1 MLVEASYHDE
11 VRIAVVNENSE
22 LENFEIESKHKS
34 NTKGNIYLAKVLR
47 VEPALQAV
55 FVDYGHTK
63 QGFLS
68 FSNIHPDYYQIPV
81 ADRQNTENKKAE
93 NDDFANLEQAIQES
107 QQALKALNSDQPLN
121 VEDVVPDTDDIQND
135 EEKGEISTETPPE
148 YKKYK
153 VQDVIKP
160 RQMLLVQVEKEERGN
175 KCAALTTYIALAGRY
190 CILMPNSGNKSGISK
205 KITNQKTR
213 TRIKKILDEINEEG
227 NFNVVIRTA
236 GEKKTKTDIKKDYDF
251 LIKTWTE
258 IKDRTIKT
266 VNPAL
271 IYKESCLIKRSLR
284 DLYSKDVKE
293 IMVAGEESYK
303 IAKDFMGTLLPSH
316 ARRIKLYKESTPLF
330 TKYGIERQV
339 DSAYSSRVQL
349 PSGGYIIINPTE
361 ALVSID
367 VNSGRATKERNIEET
382 AISTNIEAA
391 KEIAKQIMI
400 RNMSGLIVIDFI
412 DMVSHANNMTVE
424 KLLKSYFKHDR
435 AKVQISKMSKLG
447 LIEISRQRLRP
458 SMAETFFSCCPLCEG
473 FGLVNDPSFA
483 ALRIIRAINNYVL
496 TRHPKGTVTVSLHFE
511 ILSFIFNHY
520 KKQLLEIE
528 ESFGGRIDLIHD
540 KSVSYNDYKIE
551 MSYADE
557 QEKRSE
563 QKNKGK
569 FSKYPNAQKPMNRK
583 SKERKEN
590 QKNDQENKNNRD
602 KKYQN
607 KKNSTKFKNKK
618 PFSIVKP
625 AQTIIEEIYD
635 SSKPDTSL
643 ANTEAMN
650 KAPLDTENASTQEQ
664 KPSNHKQKQ
673 KKSKLQENKKIDIV
687 DLSTNASEPKTDSAA
702 PSASA
707 PAMTA
712 PADNAQNTPE
722 NKQNSQNIEKK
733 STKKKPQQKK
743 EPKPQTEPAEN
754 PAQKTQK
761 KSDKVEKKA
770 QTQEE
775 KKEKKS
781 TKPQQKKEKKP
792 AQQKTT
798 EGKAESK
805 AENPKP
811 PKKEETKTVKEAQP
825 KELKNT
831 EVPPQKESVEE
842 KPKKRGW
849 WDKLINK

>member
-1 MLVEASYHDE
+1 MDKTMLVEASYHDE

-81 ADRQNTENKKAE
+81 ADRQNSDNKKTE

-107 QQALKALNSDQPLN
+107 QQALRALNAESPIN

-135 EEKGEISTETPPE
+135 DEKDDIATETHLE

-213 TRIKKILDEINEEG
+213 TRIKKILDEINAEG

-293 IMVAGEESYK
+293 IMVAGEDSYK
-303 IAKDFMGTLLPSH
+303 IAKDFMATLLPSH
-316 ARRIKLYKESTPLF
+316 ARRIKLYKESVPLF

-367 VNSGRATKERNIEET
+367 VNSGKATKERNIEET

-412 DMVSHANNMTVE
+412 DMVSHANNITVE

-458 SMAETFFSCCPLCEG
+458 SMSETFFSCCPLCEG

-483 ALRIIRAINNYVL
+483 ALRIIRAISNYVS
-496 TRHPKGTVTVSLHFE
+496 TRHPKNTITVSLHFE

-528 ESFGGRIDLIHD
+528 ENFGGRIDLRHD
-540 KSVSYNDYKIE
+540 SSVSYNDYKIE
-551 MSYADE
+551 TSYSDDP
-557 QEKRSE
+557 EKRTD

-569 FSKYPNAQKPMNRK
+569 FTKHSNSLKQLNKK
-583 SKERKEN
+583 SKDQKEN
-590 QKNDQENKNNRD
+590 QKNDSD
-602 KKYQN
+602 KKHPN
-607 KKNSTKFKNKK
+607 KKTSNKFKNKK
-618 PFSIVKP
+618 IFSLAKP
-625 AQTIIEEIYD
+625 TQNIIEEIYD
-635 SSKPDTSL
+635 SSKPD
-643 ANTEAMN
+643 
-650 KAPLDTENASTQEQ
+650 APLINVHDNNPAPLTSENSQKQEQ
-664 KPSNHKQKQ
+664 KPSEHKNKQ
-673 KKSKLQENKKIDIV
+673 KKSKTKTNKKIDIV
-687 DLSTNASEPKTDSAA
+687 DLSAKKEEKSIPTDS
-702 PSASA
+702 
-707 PAMTA
+707 
-712 PADNAQNTPE
+712 DQNTITVEHPQE
-722 NKQNSQNIEKK
+722 NTEKK
-733 STKKKPQQKK
+733 SNKKKPQK
-743 EPKPQTEPAEN
+743 
-754 PAQKTQK
+754 K
-761 KSDKVEKKA
+761 KSLTQQIESKDEKTPKNHKISDKPGNKDDSD
-770 QTQEE
+770 
-775 KKEKKS
+775 KKEKK
-781 TKPQQKKEKKP
+781 TLKHQPKKEKKP
-792 AQQKTT
+792 VQKKNHETNIENSVPT
-798 EGKAESK
+798 PKEEKKVSNETSYQESK
-805 AENPKP
+805 N
-811 PKKEETKTVKEAQP
+811 V
-825 KELKNT
+825 
-831 EVPPQKESVEE
+831 EVPPESTPEE

-849 WDKLINK
+849 WNKLINK